1 MAYTATPSGLYVSL
15 PFLIFF
21 IIKVMIDGY
30 ELYELEVIECVSVTA
45 GWPVYQETFT
55 HFLVF
60 KKLKGVQT
68 DASLR

>member
-15 PFLIFF
+15 PFLMFF
-21 IIKVMIDGY
+21 ILKVMIDGY
-30 ELYELEVIECVSVTA
+30 ELCELEVIECGGRLARLPRNLHAFSS
-45 GWPVYQETFT
+45 
-55 HFLVF
+55 F

>member
-1 MAYTATPSGLYVSL
+1 
-15 PFLIFF
+15 
-21 IIKVMIDGY
+21 MIDGY